1 MLPLGD
7 GEGNKKG
14 AECAYTSEDRRVY
27 KPFIVLLALSCAA
40 ALAPGQTTLPTGI
53 QRSGAVD
60 VGRNESKT
68 AGVEAMVDSITG
80 IFQSIDYS
88 NLPPQPVQ
96 TVIQS
101 ATVGPCNVV
110 TLGPL
115 SLPSLGSILPK
126 ILDAGPVLNL
136 NGPNG
141 LKQIPLNSIVNIFFS
156 TLGGGTPPPAS
167 VPNAPVLP
175 PLYLDAGSYALDNGS
190 GGADVGPFT
199 ATLNVPA
206 PLLVWTNA
214 DSDLTIDRSAGVDV
228 QWTGGDPS
236 TNIMIYGVI
245 GSVSG
250 SSAFNCS
257 VPNNG
262 EFMVTPDVLSLM
274 PATPTGSLGPGGTS
288 VLKVSSTTQTT
299 FSAPGLDTAEFSYT
313 LNSTR
318 NVVYQ

>member
-1 MLPLGD
+1 MLLLGD
-7 GEGNKKG
+7 RERNKKG
-14 AECAYTSEDRRVY
+14 SECAYTSEDRRVY
-27 KPFIVLLALSCAA
+27 KPFIVLLGVSCAA
-40 ALAPGQTTLPTGI
+40 VLAAGQPTLPTGI

-60 VGRNESKT
+60 VGRNETKT
-68 AGVEAMVDSITG
+68 AGVEAMVDTITG

-88 NLPPQPVQ
+88 NLPAQPVQ
-96 TVIQS
+96 TIIQS
-101 ATVGPCNVV
+101 AMIGPCNVV
-110 TLGPL
+110 SLGPL
-115 SLPSLGSILPK
+115 SLPALGSVLPK
-126 ILDAGPVLNL
+126 TLDAGPVLNL

-141 LKQIPLNSIVNIFFS
+141 LKQIALNSIVNIFFG
-156 TLGGGTPPPAS
+156 TLGGGAPPPAS
-167 VPNAPVLP
+167 VPNAPAPP
-175 PLYLDAGSYALDNGS
+175 PLYLDAGTYALDNGS
-190 GGADVGPFT
+190 GGADVGPFA

-214 DSDLTIDRSAGVDV
+214 DSDLMIDRSAGVDV

-236 TNIMIYGVI
+236 TNIMIYGVVASVA
-245 GSVSG
+245 GSTG
-250 SSAFNCS
+250 FNCS

-274 PATPTGSLGPGGTS
+274 PATPTGPGGPGGIS

-299 FSAPGLDTAEFSYT
+299 FSASGLDTAEFSYT